1 MVFNLMAVEDELI
14 DTHFE
19 EINKNLSD
27 FYNTNIDN
35 GLPKVFIIK
44 DRKTFDALL
53 RKKSKLYQVGFIM
66 NKSIY
71 LLDRNNFAKESSH
84 ADPTEEAYL
93 RILKHETS
101 HIYFA
106 SISDESY
113 NPRWLWEGT
122 ALYTDGSLH
131 AMIKKPTQFK
141 EFLNFYNSED
151 PLIYSESGFVI
162 QSLIDKFGKDL
173 LLKLIKQLRKTETE
187 EEFLELFKSIYD
199 FNLSYR
205 TINENI

>member
-1 MVFNLMAVEDELI
+1 MAVEDELI